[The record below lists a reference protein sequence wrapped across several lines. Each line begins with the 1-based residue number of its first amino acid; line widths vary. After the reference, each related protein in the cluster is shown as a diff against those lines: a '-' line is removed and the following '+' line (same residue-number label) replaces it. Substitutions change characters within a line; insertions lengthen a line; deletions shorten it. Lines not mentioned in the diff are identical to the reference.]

1 VRKIDGLAPVCAAAR
16 VSRLSASGSR
26 SPLPLRSRHAVIP
39 VLVAALA
46 VLQACVSPQNEA
58 AVRAGTALS
67 APASSG
73 SSWAPPPD
81 VPLVDIAGE
90 RLPVRGAEEGAASWY
105 GDPFHGRQTASGE
118 IFDQHALTA
127 AHPTMPLP
135 SLARVTRLDTG
146 DSVIVRI
153 NDRGPFIAG
162 RVIDL
167 SRAAAEAIGM
177 IDLGVTEVRVEALGP
192 ADPQDRAAVS
202 HIVRGP
208 GITRHASRQ

>member
-1 VRKIDGLAPVCAAAR
+1 MRAAAR
-16 VSRLSASGSR
+16 VSRLSVSGSR

-39 VLVAALA
+39 ALVAALA
-46 VLQACVSPQNEA
+46 VLQACATPQAGDA
-58 AVRAGTALS
+58 AIAAAALS
-67 APASSG
+67 APASSYRE
-73 SSWAPPPD
+73 WTPPPD
-81 VPLVDIAGE
+81 VPVVEIAGD
-90 RLPVRGAEEGAASWY
+90 RLPVRGAEEGVASWY
-105 GDPFHGRQTASGE
+105 GDPFHGRQTANGE

-146 DSVIVRI
+146 ASVIVRI
-153 NDRGPFIAG
+153 NDRGPFTGG

-177 IDLGVTEVRVEALGP
+177 IDLGVAEVRVEALGP

-202 HIVRGP
+202 RIVRGP